1 MRRQRAVPW
10 CGWMPRGGGWQSGRV
25 DTAQTPGTTTD
36 LETLVGE
43 WLDWSQ
49 AAEQLGVSVSKVRQL
64 IREHQLAAAV
74 PSPGAGQKVPA
85 ALLMDGQIVKGVP
98 GVLTVLHD
106 GGYDDRE
113 ALAWL
118 FTGDDTLPGRP
129 IDALR
134 ENRGAEVK
142 RRAQAM
148 AF

>member
-1 MRRQRAVPW
+1 
-10 CGWMPRGGGWQSGRV
+10 V
-25 DTAQTPGTTTD
+25 DNSSPSDND
-36 LETLVGE
+36 LGALVGE

-49 AAEQLGVSVSKVRQL
+49 AGDLLGVSVSKVRQL

-85 ALLMDGQIVKGVP
+85 ALIVDGEVVKGVP

-118 FTGDDTLPGRP
+118 FTADDSIPGRP

-134 ENRGAEVK
+134 ENRGSEVK

>member
-1 MRRQRAVPW
+1 
-10 CGWMPRGGGWQSGRV
+10 V
-25 DTAQTPGTTTD
+25 DDSQTPD
-36 LETLVGE
+36 LAALVGD
-43 WLDWSQ
+43 WLDW
-49 AAEQLGVSVSKVRQL
+49 AAAADRLGLSVSKVRQL

-74 PSPGAGQKVPA
+74 PSPGAGQQVPA
-85 ALLMDGQIVKGVP
+85 AMIQDGFVVKGVP

-113 ALAWL
+113 ALVWL
-118 FTGDDTLPGRP
+118 FSPDDSLPGRP

>member
-1 MRRQRAVPW
+1 METSSTSTSSA
-10 CGWMPRGGGWQSGRV
+10 
-25 DTAQTPGTTTD
+25 TD
-36 LETLVGE
+36 LEALVGE

-49 AAEQLGVSVSKVRQL
+49 AADRLGVSVSKVRQL

-74 PSPGAGQKVPA
+74 PSPGAGQRVPA
-85 ALLMDGQIVKGVP
+85 ALMMDGQVVKGVP
-98 GVLTVLHD
+98 GVLTLLHD
-106 GGYDDRE
+106 GGYDDRQ
-113 ALAWL
+113 AIAWL
-118 FTGDDTLPGRP
+118 STHDDTVPGRP